1 MYKVEYFDEA
11 KKEIL
16 NLPLNILKEVK
27 EYLIK
32 YETNPHKFS
41 QALQS
46 KFGLD
51 LQDCRKTYVA
61 NATYRI
67 IIKIEGK
74 TAKIVEVVAV
84 GKRENLEVY
93 KNAHKRVK

>member
-1 MYKVEYFDEA
+1 MYNVEIMPEVYEDLKFLDDAIVKEVIEYF
-11 KKEIL
+11 
-16 NLPLNILKEVK
+16 
-27 EYLIK
+27 YK

-41 QALQS
+41 QPLQS